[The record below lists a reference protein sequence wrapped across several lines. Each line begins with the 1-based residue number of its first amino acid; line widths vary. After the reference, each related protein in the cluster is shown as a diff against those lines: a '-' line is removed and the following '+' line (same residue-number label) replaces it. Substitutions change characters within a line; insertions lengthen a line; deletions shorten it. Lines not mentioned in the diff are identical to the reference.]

1 MSIFKVIYAGEEE
14 DEEFSSYEAA
24 DEYGLYMQSCE
35 REGAEILNLSKGNF
49 SIARRIHLPKYLGT
63 GDCYVSLSMYEPRIQ
78 NLLSIPKCVKI
89 HFDGNCDEFCR
100 PVTMKTEGFLGLE

>member
-35 REGAEILNLSKGNF
+35 R
-49 SIARRIHLPKYLGT
+49 
-63 GDCYVSLSMYEPRIQ
+63 
-78 NLLSIPKCVKI
+78 
-89 HFDGNCDEFCR
+89 
-100 PVTMKTEGFLGLE
+100 